1 MTHISSRQLRII
13 PGSPT
18 TTPSPTSKR
27 RVDFAALARS
37 RTHRNPT
44 TRNGAPVPHDSDA
57 GSPPAPSSESCS
69 EAPPQ
74 ADSATYSPTA
84 PLDEPLDDNPVMEP
98 ATCEVHSRELFEH
111 VRNAIAPAVS
121 VIVERQEHFLQIA
134 GMLSR
139 EIGAFCGDSA
149 IVSAGNWEVQMTLD
163 PELLPHTTLHVAV
176 SRFTI
181 RLRFDVSD
189 RETRDLLLTHS
200 NLLERELD
208 KVMRS
213 RGEARDIQLSVW

>member
-1 MTHISSRQLRII
+1 MNHISSRQLRII

-18 TTPSPTSKR
+18 ATPSSTSKR
-27 RVDFAALARS
+27 RFDFAALARG

-44 TRNGAPVPHDSDA
+44 TRSDAPAPYDSDA
-57 GSPPAPSSESCS
+57 GLSPAPPSESCL

-74 ADSATYSPTA
+74 ADKPTNSPTA
-84 PLDEPLDDNPVMEP
+84 PLAEPPDGNPVMEP
-98 ATCEVHSRELFEH
+98 AACAVDSRELFEH
-111 VRNAIAPAVS
+111 VRHAIAPAVS
-121 VIVERQEHFLQIA
+121 VIVERQEHFLQIV

-163 PELLPHTTLHVAV
+163 PELLPHTTLHVAL
-176 SRFTI
+176 SRFNI
-181 RLRFDVSD
+181 RLRFDVPD

-200 NLLERELD
+200 DLLERELD
-208 KVMRS
+208 KVVRS
-213 RGEARDIQLSVW
+213 WGEARDIQLSVW